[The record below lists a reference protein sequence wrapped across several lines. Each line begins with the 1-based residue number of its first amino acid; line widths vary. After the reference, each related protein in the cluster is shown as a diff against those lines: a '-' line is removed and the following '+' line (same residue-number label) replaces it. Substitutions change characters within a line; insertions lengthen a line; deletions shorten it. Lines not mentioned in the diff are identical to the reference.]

1 MSLDEDQIMLDLLQR
16 QARTR
21 PTAEAV
27 VFPEERVTYEQLERR
42 AIDLA
47 KSLLALGV
55 RPKDNVAI
63 MLPNCVDYAVST
75 FGVTMIG
82 ARIVPVN
89 LRFKQ
94 TELTNLLADSD
105 SVVLLTA
112 GASDDTAVGEL
123 APAQIVASV
132 FPQLADQDPRKVQ
145 IDAVPVLRTVVCLRG
160 TKVAGALDRA
170 EFDAAGAA
178 LDDAEVAATR
188 AAFGTHDLA
197 MIMFTSGTTA
207 RPKGAMLTH
216 EAIVAQ
222 AQCVADVGYGLTSA
236 DRFWTA
242 LPMFHTG
249 GMMSMLACIYI
260 GATYNHVGLYSGERA
275 LDQLERERITVAMP
289 TFPPLWLPV
298 LENPR
303 FDSADLSQLR
313 LVQMTAVPEQGR
325 IMQARFPQAKN
336 FLCTGMTESASYF
349 TFGRP
354 DDPDEIRLGN
364 CGYILPTVQV
374 KVVDPETG
382 VERPPGVYGE
392 AYIKGIGCFVGYYN
406 APELNAEVFTDD
418 GWFKT
423 GDLGIF
429 DEAGRYDFVGR
440 IKDMLK
446 VGGENVA
453 AVEVEDYLVRN
464 PVVRQVQV
472 VAAPDLRLGEVP
484 VAFIELNAGRTATE
498 QEIIDFCLGQI
509 ATFKVPRYV
518 RFVTEWP
525 MSGTK
530 IQKYKLREEI
540 AQELKDRGIVEA
552 PRLYSRAG

>member
-1 MSLDEDQIMLDLLQR
+1 
-16 QARTR
+16 
-21 PTAEAV
+21 
-27 VFPEERVTYEQLERR
+27 
-42 AIDLA
+42 
-47 KSLLALGV
+47 
-55 RPKDNVAI
+55 
-63 MLPNCVDYAVST
+63 
-75 FGVTMIG
+75 
-82 ARIVPVN
+82 
-89 LRFKQ
+89 
-94 TELTNLLADSD
+94 
-105 SVVLLTA
+105 
-112 GASDDTAVGEL
+112 
-123 APAQIVASV
+123 
-132 FPQLADQDPRKVQ
+132 
-145 IDAVPVLRTVVCLRG
+145 
-160 TKVAGALDRA
+160 
-170 EFDAAGAA
+170 
-178 LDDAEVAATR
+178 
-188 AAFGTHDLA
+188 
-197 MIMFTSGTTA
+197 
-207 RPKGAMLTH
+207 
-216 EAIVAQ
+216 
-222 AQCVADVGYGLTSA
+222 
-236 DRFWTA
+236 
-242 LPMFHTG
+242 
-249 GMMSMLACIYI
+249 
-260 GATYNHVGLYSGERA
+260 
-275 LDQLERERITVAMP
+275 MP

-303 FDSADLSQLR
+303 FDSADLSHLR

-406 APELNAEVFTDD
+406 APELNAEVFTED

-484 VAFIELNAGRTATE
+484 VAFIELNAGQRATE

-552 PRLYSRAG
+552 PRLYSRPG